1 MPVFDIAEPI
11 LKKLEASANMVLYG
25 NLLVNILLLIVFA
38 WCIDFIAK
46 KILIIGLAIVA
57 AYTKST
63 FDDFLVAN
71 KTAKYIAHLAPLYFI
86 SKKIPVVF
94 DDFVYYENLVGK
106 IVKIII
112 IVLSLFII
120 RSVLNSLKDYLKS
133 VPKYNDKPI
142 DSYIQVIMI
151 ILWIYGILSIFLT
164 LVDTRTTTLLTAF
177 GSVSALIILVFR
189 DTILGFVAS
198 IQVTVNDMVRIGD
211 WITVDKFGA
220 DGDVEEIN
228 LATVKVRNFDNTTST
243 IPTYSLISDSFR
255 NWRGMTN
262 SDGRR
267 IKRHILIKG
276 ATVRFV
282 GKEELESFKKI
293 QSIAAY
299 IAKRQEDIDKY
310 NVQNNIDKKLH
321 VNGRNITNLG
331 LFRKYIQNYI
341 ENHPGINKDMLLLV
355 RHLQPTEKGIPLEI
369 YCFSKNKRWENYE
382 YIMADIF
389 DHIIASIPYFDL
401 ELFEVQHVKQDKLNL
416 LD

>member
-1 MPVFDIAEPI
+1 M
-11 LKKLEASANMVLYG
+11 
-25 NLLVNILLLIVFA
+25 LLA
-38 WCIDFIAK
+38 YAIDYLAK
-46 KILIIGLAIVA
+46 KVLIIGLAVVA
-57 AYTKST
+57 TYTKST

-71 KTAKYIAHLAPLYFI
+71 KTAKYIAHLVPLYYI
-86 SKKIPVVF
+86 SKKIPIVL
-94 DDFVYYENLVGK
+94 DDFVYWENLFGK
-106 IVKIII
+106 SVKIFI
-112 IVLSLFII
+112 IVLSLFIV
-120 RSVLNSLKDYLKS
+120 RSIFNSLKDYLKS
-133 VPKYNDKPI
+133 LPKYNDKPI

-151 ILWIYGILSIFLT
+151 VLWIYALISIVLLLF
-164 LVDTRTTTLLTAF
+164 DTKKNVLLTAF
-177 GSVSALIILVFR
+177 GSISALIILVFR

-220 DGDVEEIN
+220 DGEVEEIN

-255 NWRGMTN
+255 NWRGMIN

-276 ATVRFV
+276 ATVRFITN
-282 GKEELESFKKI
+282 EELESFKRI
-293 QSIAAY
+293 QFVASY
-299 IAKRQEDIDKY
+299 IEKRKADIDKF
-310 NVQNNIDKKLH
+310 NIANNIDKSLN

-331 LFRKYIQNYI
+331 LFRKYIQKYI
-341 ENHPGINKDMLLLV
+341 ETHPGINKDMQLMV

-369 YCFSKNKRWENYE
+369 YCFSKDKKWENYE

-401 ELFEVQHVKQDKLNL
+401 ELFEVQHVKADKLNL
-416 LD
+416 LDIVDTD